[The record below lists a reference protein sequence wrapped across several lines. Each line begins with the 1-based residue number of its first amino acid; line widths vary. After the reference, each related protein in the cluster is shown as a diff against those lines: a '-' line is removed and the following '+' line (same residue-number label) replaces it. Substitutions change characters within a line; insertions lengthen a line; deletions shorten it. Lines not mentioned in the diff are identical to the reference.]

1 MFNKNDALRKR
12 ADLRDKIAMVQ
23 ANAKKQNRELTDT
36 DNVIIDANLAEISA
50 LNSALDR
57 HEAGAY
63 FPASGET
70 SESAAIIR
78 GIVGAGAHEAR
89 QATGE
94 KSVKNLLRSIFQ
106 NASAEEQGQ
115 ITDLASYMRGRP
127 MAGANLTPGSDG
139 GVLIP

>member
-36 DNVIIDANLAEISA
+36 DNVLIDANLAEISA

-63 FPASGET
+63 FDTTKKTAENN
-70 SESAAIIR
+70 AIIR
-78 GIVGAGAHEAR
+78 GIVGAGASGGSEF
-89 QATGE
+89 GY
-94 KSVKNLLRSIFQ
+94 
-106 NASAEEQGQ
+106 
-115 ITDLASYMRGRP
+115 TDPNDNPNHNSNRKP
-127 MAGANLTPGSDG
+127 TKVSFPGLGDF
-139 GVLIP
+139 INT